1 VTLLRAL
8 ATTPSVL
15 VVVTAGSLH
24 AQAPE
29 IGVHALLTTHT
40 EVSEQQRAHGVGMGA
55 TADLDVGHMRIAAEI
70 ERAWMDTGADTVA
83 TFDLT
88 TIDVRVG
95 CAIKPWLIV
104 ESGGGRRT
112 AAPVELVE
120 DYGFIRTGLRFE
132 TPLAAIS
139 TMWVR
144 GGLLPIVRF
153 NGGGQ
158 MGAAVEVGFGLSV
171 GSPTSW
177 LAGRIEYDMQRVGR
191 TVTGLDA
198 PVLLE
203 TTRVGVVLRPF

>member
-1 VTLLRAL
+1 ML
-8 ATTPSVL
+8 A
-15 VVVTAGSLH
+15 AGALH
-24 AQAPE
+24 AQAPD

-40 EVSEQQRAHGVGMGA
+40 EVSEQRRARGVGAGA
-55 TADLDVGHMRIAAEI
+55 TAEFALGHMRVAAGI
-70 ERAWMDTGADTVA
+70 ERAWLDTGADTLG

-88 TIDVRVG
+88 TVDVRVG
-95 CAIKPWLIV
+95 WALTPWLIV
-104 ESGGGRRT
+104 ESGGGRRS
-112 AAPVELVE
+112 AAPVELAE

-144 GGLLPIVRF
+144 GGLLPAVRF

-158 MGAAVEVGFGLSV
+158 TGVAVEVGFGLTV
-171 GSPTSW
+171 GSPTSR
-177 LAGRIEYDMQRVGR
+177 LGGRIEYDMQRVGR

-203 TTRVGVVLRPF
+203 TARVGVVVRPF

>member
-1 VTLLRAL
+1 MTLLRAL

-24 AQAPE
+24 AQAPDV
-29 IGVHALLTTHT
+29 GLHAMLVTHT
-40 EVSEQQRAHGVGMGA
+40 EVSEQRRARGVGIGA
-55 TADLDVGHMRIAAEI
+55 TTDLVFGHLRVAGGID
-70 ERAWMDTGADTVA
+70 RAWLDTGADTLA
-83 TFDLT
+83 TFNLTTFDL
-88 TIDVRVG
+88 RVG
-95 CAIKPWLIV
+95 WAIKPWLTV
-104 ESGGGRRT
+104 ETGGGRRK
-112 AAPVELVE
+112 AAPVELAE
-120 DYGFIRTGLRFE
+120 DYGFVRTGLRFE

-144 GGLLPIVRF
+144 GGLLPVVRF

-158 MGAAVEVGFGLSV
+158 TGVAVEVGFGLTV

-177 LAGRIEYDMQRVGR
+177 LRGRIEYDMQRVGR

-203 TTRVGVVLRPF
+203 TARAGLIVHGF